1 MRVGKK
7 IDIVFTWFLAN
18 ITLLA
23 GTLTTF
29 LDIEELKSV
38 HYDIDILEKPVLY
51 GRPLHT
57 EVVYLSSKYGQRY
70 ECQIPDVGDV
80 GKVQEEEKTAAEAG
94 ISELLKPMESAP
106 CLTKT
111 KDWWTYEFC
120 YGKYVRQFHLDNNEI
135 SGDVIMLGI
144 FESEMDWANKSHSD
158 AKRHRLNRYHSHRYG
173 NGSKCDLTG
182 KPREAEVRFMCAEN
196 QLDSVSR
203 IDEPESC
210 RYIITVHTMRIC
222 HHPYLKPPPKATP
235 KTVLCFPLLMQDQYE
250 QYMHQQASKKYSRE
264 AQELVDESDDGDV
277 EDDLTEEDE
286 GGEMSGIQENQDLEL
301 LEEHHLTMTEGDDAI
316 SSPSTGKAA
325 LQDLVGTILKGVQG
339 SLEDIESEIGEGKVT
354 AHHSVDQ
361 AERDESPPGQAS
373 KGEEDRS
380 DDEDDDTE
388 DEDEDEEMERLL
400 KKDYKELTEM
410 VLALADGE
418 AEAQRIEGILKDIET
433 SFENLEMMD
442 DFLEE
447 LQTQMEEKGAAV
459 GAADEEEVIEEES
472 PETPGEEMGDADSSM
487 NSEGAL
493 RGVDGEDNVVDN
505 KGVKGEREEEEKDEE
520 EGEEK
525 KTVEQHLIDTINK
538 MIKNVKDKEVPTE
551 QAAEKASTN
560 PAGSQTKGD
569 LSNRVR
575 VRVTRVK
582 LDKNQKASSE
592 KELKF
597 LDTEHR
603 DLEEAISDQL
613 EKSGLTTEGAGQLEL
628 RVLSYIPEDWPDQ
641 GDEEEGFAILSEED
655 SNYFKN
661 MIFGLVT
668 RSDNQEEI
676 RQERLLQNY
685 GFRWN
690 ADHDDDQYSL
700 ADQMED
706 DYSQAEILVPPV
718 GPKEYV
724 QGQDQQVSRDPED

>member
-38 HYDIDILEKPVLY
+38 HYDIDILERPVLY

-135 SGDVIMLGI
+135 SGDVIILGI

-182 KPREAEVRFMCAEN
+182 KPREVEVRFMCAEN

-210 RYIITVHTMRIC
+210 RYIITVYTMRIC

-264 AQELVDESDDGDV
+264 AQEIVDESDDGDV
-277 EDDLTEEDE
+277 EDDLTEEEE
-286 GGEMSGIQENQDLEL
+286 GGEMSGIKENQDLEL
-301 LEEHHLTMTEGDDAI
+301 LEEHHLTMEEGDDAL
-316 SSPSTGKAA
+316 SSPSTEKAA

-339 SLEDIESEIGEGKVT
+339 TLEDIESEIGEGKVT
-354 AHHSVDQ
+354 AHHPDDQ
-361 AERDESPPGQAS
+361 TERDESLPGQAS
-373 KGEEDRS
+373 KGEEDGS
-380 DDEDDDTE
+380 DDEDDDAE
-388 DEDEDEEMERLL
+388 DEDEDEEMVRLL

-410 VLALADGE
+410 VLGLADGE
-418 AEAQRIEGILKDIET
+418 AEARRIEGILKDIET

-459 GAADEEEVIEEES
+459 GVADEEGEVIEEEM
-472 PETPGEEMGDADSSM
+472 PETPGDEVGDGDSSM
-487 NSEGAL
+487 NSEGDL
-493 RGVDGEDNVVDN
+493 SSVD
-505 KGVKGEREEEEKDEE
+505 REEFA
-520 EGEEK
+520 
-525 KTVEQHLIDTINK
+525 VDTK
-538 MIKNVKDKEVPTE
+538 G
-551 QAAEKASTN
+551 QAAEKSSTN

-613 EKSGLTTEGAGQLEL
+613 EKSGLSTEGAGQLEL

-668 RSDNQEEI
+668 RSDNLEEI

-706 DYSQAEILVPPV
+706 DYSQEEILVPPV
-718 GPKEYV
+718 RPKEYD

>member
-38 HYDIDILEKPVLY
+38 HYDIDILERPVLY

-135 SGDVIMLGI
+135 SGDVIILGI

-182 KPREAEVRFMCAEN
+182 KPREVEVRFMCAEN

-210 RYIITVHTMRIC
+210 RYIITVYTMRIC

-264 AQELVDESDDGDV
+264 AQEIVDESDDGDV

-301 LEEHHLTMTEGDDAI
+301 LEEHHLTVEEGDDAI
-316 SSPSTGKAA
+316 SSPSTEKAA

-339 SLEDIESEIGEGKVT
+339 TLEDIESEIGEGKVT
-354 AHHSVDQ
+354 AHHPDDQ
-361 AERDESPPGQAS
+361 TERDESLPGQAS
-373 KGEEDRS
+373 KGEEDGS
-380 DDEDDDTE
+380 DDEDDDAE
-388 DEDEDEEMERLL
+388 DEDEDEEMEE
-400 KKDYKELTEM
+400 KE
-410 VLALADGE
+410 
-418 AEAQRIEGILKDIET
+418 
-433 SFENLEMMD
+433 
-442 DFLEE
+442 
-447 LQTQMEEKGAAV
+447 
-459 GAADEEEVIEEES
+459 
-472 PETPGEEMGDADSSM
+472 
-487 NSEGAL
+487 
-493 RGVDGEDNVVDN
+493 
-505 KGVKGEREEEEKDEE
+505 
-520 EGEEK
+520 EEK

-551 QAAEKASTN
+551 QAAEKSSTN

-690 ADHDDDQYSL
+690 TDHDDDQYSL

-706 DYSQAEILVPPV
+706 DYSEAEIMVPPV
-718 GPKEYV
+718 RPKEYD